1 MTHTLISQLA
11 LDRAKTILE
20 NSDFWSGPAAAKTS
34 AEAVTV
40 LRALGG
46 DPPKQAKPDESAVI
60 VEAMGLPI
68 KPKQAVKTKEEPP
81 QQPDESKPADV

>member
-1 MTHTLISQLA
+1 MIHTLISQLA

-46 DPPKQAKPDESAVI
+46 DPPKE
-60 VEAMGLPI
+60 EAPKTGQPKAPRSGVSLEAAILEDKI
-68 KPKQAVKTKEEPP
+68 KPLSGNN
-81 QQPDESKPADV
+81 ESKHVES

>member
-1 MTHTLISQLA
+1 MIHALISQLA

-46 DPPKQAKPDESAVI
+46 DAP
-60 VEAMGLPI
+60 
-68 KPKQAVKTKEEPP
+68 KEEPAKP
-81 QQPDESKPADV
+81 EKPAAKPAPKPDESKPADV

>member
-1 MTHTLISQLA
+1 MIHNLISQLA

-20 NSDFWSGPAAAKTS
+20 NSDFWSGPGSAKTS

-46 DPPKQAKPDESAVI
+46 DAP
-60 VEAMGLPI
+60 
-68 KPKQAVKTKEEPP
+68 KEEPAKAEKP
-81 QQPDESKPADV
+81 APAPVKPAPKADESKPADV